1 MDRFPSKKKAQE
13 RVDRIQ
19 AFQKEL
25 QEIESS
31 GLIRLPYETRRLI
44 EGYHADLI
52 TRFKHQ
58 FDTDN
63 SAAEKQLSLGM
74 RILTF
79 LGGLALCASIFFF
92 FYQIWGLIPESVQIV
107 SVISLP
113 ILAVLTMRFAAQRE
127 PSHYYASLIG
137 LVAFIGFVLN
147 LNVMGSLY
155 NITPSQNAF
164 LVWGAFAL
172 ILAYRFGLRL
182 LLLAGL
188 LCLLAYLSATVGAFS
203 GIYWLHFG
211 ERPENFIFGGIFLL
225 ALPFCIKHHKNPH
238 FTWFYHLVALLSI
251 HLALLIMSYCGHCSY
266 LMGNENRIEVGY
278 QTAALAAYGI
288 TVWLGVRLQ
297 YPGITHIGTTFCT
310 LFFYTK
316 FFDWWWDALPKSLFF
331 FVLSLITIGL
341 LVLFRS
347 MRDRFREAV

>member
-13 RVDRIQ
+13 RVDRIR
-19 AFQKEL
+19 AFQNEL
-25 QEIESS
+25 QEIEGS

-44 EGYHADLI
+44 ESYHADLI
-52 TRFKHQ
+52 ARFKRQ
-58 FDTDN
+58 FDTDTT
-63 SAAEKQLSLGM
+63 AAEKQLSLGM

-107 SVISLP
+107 SVIALP
-113 ILAVLTMRFAAQRE
+113 ILAVLTMTFAAHRE

-164 LVWGAFAL
+164 LVWGAFAVV
-172 ILAYRFGLRL
+172 LAYRFGLRL

-211 ERPENFIFGGIFLL
+211 ERPENFIFGGLVLL
-225 ALPFCIKHHKNPH
+225 ALPLALEHRQYPH
-238 FTWFYHLVALLSI
+238 FVWFYHLVGLLSI
-251 HLALLIMSYCGHCSY
+251 HIALLIMSYCGHCSY
-266 LMGNENRIEVGY
+266 LLAEENLIEVSY
-278 QTAALAAYGI
+278 QVATLAAYGI
-288 TVWLGVRLQ
+288 TVWLGVRFH
-297 YPGITHIGTTFCT
+297 YTGITHIGTTFCT

-341 LVLFRS
+341 LVLFRN
-347 MRDRFREAV
+347 MRNRFREAI